1 MILIDYMMKNL
12 VAILTSS
19 DAALCK
25 LTYDTIINQEAHDLI
40 YDIFIIVNSKNTEYY
55 AIILDAFKD
64 VRIPVKIIQTESNG
78 YPGKGHNSVLSTFR
92 NALDYDYCILI
103 DSGDFFYPTAFR
115 NLSMYLA
122 YKPDILFV
130 SYHDHLST
138 HIFHQNVPHICI
150 DDKCILNYNIDNVA
164 AKMWYEVKGKNPFH
178 HNINQLNTPGRPVL
192 FSRKVVEYDILY
204 DENMKLYDDFI
215 VFIKSF
221 ELCILKSI
229 NMYLL
234 IDSDI
239 YLYNTLTDTSA
250 TNTYNN
256 LTNNDADENTNFIN
270 SIKRKYLAI
279 RDWDLKQIPK
289 LSLGQFNDPGE
300 LIRKIKFAINI
311 VTQIPLSKIYTN
323 GGNNIEL
330 IKQCAIEIQNMNLLH
345 DLTLISQH
353 LAFSTKAA

>member
-1 MILIDYMMKNL
+1 MKFF

-25 LTYDTIINQEAHDLI
+25 LTYDTIINQEAHDLR
-40 YDIFIIVNSKNTEYY
+40 YDIFIIVNSKNTDYY
-55 AIILDAFKD
+55 SIILDTFKD

-78 YPGKGHNSVLSTFR
+78 YPGKGHNSVLNTFR
-92 NALDYDYCILI
+92 NELDYDYCILI
-103 DSGDFFYPTAFR
+103 DSGDFFYPTAFH

-130 SYHDHLST
+130 SYHDQLCT
-138 HIFHQNVPHICI
+138 NIFHQSIPYICI
-150 DDKCILNYNIDNVA
+150 DDKCILNYNIDNIA
-164 AKMWYEVKGKNPFH
+164 AKLWYETKGKNPFH

-192 FSRKVVEYDILY
+192 FSRKVCEYDILY

-239 YLYNTLTDTSA
+239 YLYNKLTENSA
-250 TNTYNN
+250 TNAYNN
-256 LTNNDADENTNFIN
+256 LTNQEDENNNFIS
-270 SIKRKYLAI
+270 SIKKKYLAI
-279 RDWDLKQIPK
+279 RDWDLKQIPR

-300 LIRKIKFAINI
+300 LIRKIKFLTNI
-311 VTQIPLSKIYTN
+311 IRQMPLLKIYTN

-330 IKQCAIEIQNMNLLH
+330 ITSYAIENQNNNLLH
-345 DLTLISQH
+345 DLTLISENR
-353 LAFSTKAA
+353 F

>member
-1 MILIDYMMKNL
+1 MKNF

-40 YDIFIIVNSKNTEYY
+40 YDIFIIVNSKNTDYY
-55 AIILDAFKD
+55 SIILDTFKD

-78 YPGKGHNSVLSTFR
+78 YPGKGHNSVLNTFR
-92 NALDYDYCILI
+92 NELDYDYCILI
-103 DSGDFFYPTAFR
+103 DSGDFFYPTAFY

-130 SYHDHLST
+130 SYHDQLCT
-138 HIFHQNVPHICI
+138 NIFHQSIPYICI
-150 DDKCILNYNIDNVA
+150 DDKCILNYNIDNIA
-164 AKMWYEVKGKNPFH
+164 AKLWYETKGKNPFH

-192 FSRKVVEYDILY
+192 FSRKVCEYDILY

-239 YLYNTLTDTSA
+239 YLYNKLTENSA
-250 TNTYNN
+250 TNAYNN
-256 LTNNDADENTNFIN
+256 LTNQDDENNNFIS
-270 SIKRKYLAI
+270 SIKKKYLAI
-279 RDWDLKQIPK
+279 RDWDLKQIPR

-300 LIRKIKFAINI
+300 LIRKIKFLTNI
-311 VTQIPLSKIYTN
+311 IRQMPLLKIYTN

-330 IKQCAIEIQNMNLLH
+330 ITSYAIENQNNNLLH
-345 DLTLISQH
+345 DLTLISENR
-353 LAFSTKAA
+353 F

>member
-1 MILIDYMMKNL
+1 MKIF

-25 LTYDTIINQEAHDLI
+25 LTYDTIINQDAHDLI
-40 YDIFIIVNSKNTEYY
+40 YDIFIIVNSKNTDYY
-55 AIILDAFKD
+55 SIILDTFKD

-78 YPGKGHNSVLSTFR
+78 YPGKGHNSVLNTFR
-92 NALDYDYCILI
+92 NELDYDYCILI
-103 DSGDFFYPTAFR
+103 DSGDFFYPTAFH

-130 SYHDHLST
+130 SYHDQLCT
-138 HIFHQNVPHICI
+138 NIFHQSIPYICI
-150 DDKCILNYNIDNVA
+150 DDKCILNYNIDNIA
-164 AKMWYEVKGKNPFH
+164 EKLWYETKGKNPFH

-192 FSRKVVEYDILY
+192 FSRKVCEYDILY

-239 YLYNTLTDTSA
+239 YLYNKLTENSA
-250 TNTYNN
+250 TNAYNN
-256 LTNNDADENTNFIN
+256 LTNQDDENNNFIS
-270 SIKRKYLAI
+270 SIKKKYLAI
-279 RDWDLKQIPK
+279 RDWDLKQIPR

-300 LIRKIKFAINI
+300 LIRKIKFLTNI
-311 VTQIPLSKIYTN
+311 TRQMPLLKIYTN

-330 IKQCAIEIQNMNLLH
+330 ITSYAIENQNNNLLH
-345 DLTLISQH
+345 DLTLISENR
-353 LAFSTKAA
+353 F

>member
-1 MILIDYMMKNL
+1 MKIF

-40 YDIFIIVNSKNTEYY
+40 YDIFIIVNSKNTDYY
-55 AIILDAFKD
+55 SIILDTFKD

-78 YPGKGHNSVLSTFR
+78 YPGKGHNSVLNTFR
-92 NALDYDYCILI
+92 NELDYDYCILI
-103 DSGDFFYPTAFR
+103 DSGDFFYPTAFD

-122 YKPDILFV
+122 YKPDMLFV
-130 SYHDHLST
+130 SYHDHLSRIIY
-138 HIFHQNVPHICI
+138 HENSPYICI
-150 DDKCILNYNIDNVA
+150 DDKCILNYNIDNIS
-164 AKMWYEVKGKNPFH
+164 AKLWYETKGKNPFH
-178 HNINQLNTPGRPVL
+178 HNINQLNTPSRPVL
-192 FSRKVVEYDILY
+192 FSRKVCEYDILY

-239 YLYNTLTDTSA
+239 YLYNKLTENSA
-250 TNTYNN
+250 TNAYNN
-256 LTNNDADENTNFIN
+256 LTNQEDENNNFIS
-270 SIKRKYLAI
+270 SIKKKYLAI
-279 RDWDLKQIPK
+279 RDWDLKQIPR
-289 LSLGQFNDPGE
+289 LSLGQFNHPGE
-300 LIRKIKFAINI
+300 LIRKIKFLTNI
-311 VTQIPLSKIYTN
+311 IRQMPLLKIYTN

-330 IKQCAIEIQNMNLLH
+330 ITSYAIENQNNNLLH
-345 DLTLISQH
+345 DLTLISENR
-353 LAFSTKAA
+353 F

>member
-1 MILIDYMMKNL
+1 MKFF

-25 LTYDTIINQEAHDLI
+25 LTYDTIINQDAHDLI
-40 YDIFIIVNSKNTEYY
+40 YDIFIIVNSKNTDYY
-55 AIILDAFKD
+55 SIILDTFKD

-78 YPGKGHNSVLSTFR
+78 YPGKGHNSVLNTFR
-92 NALDYDYCILI
+92 NELDYDYCILI
-103 DSGDFFYPTAFR
+103 DSGDFFYPTAFH

-130 SYHDHLST
+130 SYHDQLCT
-138 HIFHQNVPHICI
+138 NIFHQSIPYICI
-150 DDKCILNYNIDNVA
+150 DDKCILNYNIDNIA
-164 AKMWYEVKGKNPFH
+164 EKLWYETKGKNPFH

-192 FSRKVVEYDILY
+192 FSRKVCEYDILY

-239 YLYNTLTDTSA
+239 YLYNKLTENSA
-250 TNTYNN
+250 TNAYNN
-256 LTNNDADENTNFIN
+256 LTNQDDENNNFIS
-270 SIKRKYLAI
+270 SIKKKYLAI
-279 RDWDLKQIPK
+279 RDWDLKQIPR

-300 LIRKIKFAINI
+300 LIRKIKFLTNI
-311 VTQIPLSKIYTN
+311 ISQMPLLKIYTN

-330 IKQCAIEIQNMNLLH
+330 ITSYAIENQNNNLLH
-345 DLTLISQH
+345 DLTLISENR
-353 LAFSTKAA
+353 F

>member
-1 MILIDYMMKNL
+1 MKIF

-40 YDIFIIVNSKNTEYY
+40 YDIFIIVNSKNTDYY
-55 AIILDAFKD
+55 SIILDTFKD

-78 YPGKGHNSVLSTFR
+78 YPGKGHNSVLNTFR
-92 NALDYDYCILI
+92 NELDYDYCILI
-103 DSGDFFYPTAFR
+103 DSGDFFYPTAFD

-130 SYHDHLST
+130 SYHDQLCT
-138 HIFHQNVPHICI
+138 NIFHQSIPYICI
-150 DDKCILNYNIDNVA
+150 DDKCILNYNIDNIA
-164 AKMWYEVKGKNPFH
+164 AKLWYETKGKNPFH

-192 FSRKVVEYDILY
+192 FSRKVCEYDILY

-239 YLYNTLTDTSA
+239 YLYNKLTENSA
-250 TNTYNN
+250 TNVYNN
-256 LTNNDADENTNFIN
+256 LTNQDDENNNFIS
-270 SIKRKYLAI
+270 SIKKKYLAI
-279 RDWDLKQIPK
+279 RDWDLKQIPR

-300 LIRKIKFAINI
+300 LIRKIKFLTNI
-311 VTQIPLSKIYTN
+311 TRQMPLLKIYTN

-330 IKQCAIEIQNMNLLH
+330 ITSYAIENQNNNLLH
-345 DLTLISQH
+345 DLTLISENR
-353 LAFSTKAA
+353 F